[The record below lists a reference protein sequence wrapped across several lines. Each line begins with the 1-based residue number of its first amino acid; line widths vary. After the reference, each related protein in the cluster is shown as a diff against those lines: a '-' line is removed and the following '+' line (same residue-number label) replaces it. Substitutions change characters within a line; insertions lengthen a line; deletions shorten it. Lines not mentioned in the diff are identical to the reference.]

1 MELIINRPAAN
12 AADYPTPE
20 VVTDVRAS
28 AANDCAHGHGQPRVV
43 DVNVLV
49 GRVVAHVMA
58 KVSGGP
64 NVDLQLVLAPGRHV
78 VQGDPVAL
86 SFALSGI
93 LAAQLRAADEGDGDI
108 AVTTAASGEGVRV
121 MISNNG
127 IPPLEFVRAI
137 ANDGGTKVGDPTL
150 AHCRRLIEAEGGR
163 LCLVEQAG
171 SIALCVV
178 FPPVLPTNV
187 LPLTSTKAKTPRAE
201 LEPLVA

>member
-12 AADYPTPE
+12 APDYPTPE
-20 VVTDVRAS
+20 VVTDVQAA
-28 AANDCAHGHGQPRVV
+28 AANDCARGHGQPRVV
-43 DVNVLV
+43 DVNALV

-58 KVSGGP
+58 KVSDGP
-64 NVDLQLVLAPGRHV
+64 NVDVQLVLAAGRHI

-108 AVTTAASGEGVRV
+108 AVTTTADGHGVRV
-121 MISNNG
+121 TISNND
-127 IPPLEFVRAI
+127 IPPLAFVRAVAGDAD
-137 ANDGGTKVGDPTL
+137 ANDGDPTL

-171 SIALCVV
+171 GIALCVV

-187 LPLTSTKAKTPRAE
+187 LPLTPTKARTARAD

>member
-12 AADYPTPE
+12 TSDYPTPE
-20 VVTDVRAS
+20 VVTDVQAA
-28 AANDCAHGHGQPRVV
+28 AANDCARGHGQPRVV
-43 DVNVLV
+43 EVNALV
-49 GRVVAHVMA
+49 GGVVAHVMA
-58 KVSGGP
+58 KVSGGAS
-64 NVDLQLVLAPGRHV
+64 VDLKLVLAPGRHV
-78 VQGDPVAL
+78 IQGDPVAL

-108 AVTTAASGEGVRV
+108 AVTTAANGEGVRV
-121 MISNNG
+121 MISNTG

-137 ANDGGTKVGDPTL
+137 ANDTDTKSGDPTL
-150 AHCRRLIEAEGGR
+150 AHCRRLIEGEGGR

-178 FPPVLPTNV
+178 FPPVVPTNV
-187 LPLTSTKAKTPRAE
+187 LPLAPTKARTARGD

>member
-20 VVTDVRAS
+20 VVTDVGAT
-28 AANDCAHGHGQPRVV
+28 AANDCARGHGQPRVV
-43 DVNVLV
+43 DVNALV

-93 LAAQLRAADEGDGDI
+93 LAAQLCAADEGDGDI

-127 IPPLEFVRAI
+127 IPPLAFVRAI
-137 ANDGGTKVGDPTL
+137 ANDDGKGDPTL

-163 LCLVEQAG
+163 LCLAEQAG

-187 LPLTSTKAKTPRAE
+187 LPLASTKARTTRTD